1 MGHAREAVEVAKTV
15 VEVAELAW
23 SAAELLHH
31 NNSNYPHNSSDQPN
45 SPISVNEFQ
54 DLRNENQRLKE
65 LLEQNLRL
73 LHNISSSPSFLQ
85 DCPPDLHERLV
96 SAVDSESFLTKLKSL
111 RDESMN
117 GAAKEFPFKEPTGED
132 LEAVEILIN
141 VDQEEPSWW
150 VWVTDSMVPG
160 RTEEHSGIDDENYVM
175 VCEEHVV
182 DGVANFIARCI
193 VSNPKLQNLTPKQ
206 LQEAVT
212 SSLSGLNKVERMLS
226 IWHAGKVF
234 YALSTWGLA
243 LAGLY
248 QSRSV
253 LKLAAHGVHHTSKLV
268 LKAM

>member
-1 MGHAREAVEVAKTV
+1 MGHAREAVEAAKTV

-23 SAAELLHH
+23 HAAELLHH
-31 NNSNYPHNSSDQPN
+31 NNHPDHPNNSSGEPN
-45 SPISVNEFQ
+45 CPISVEEFK
-54 DLRNENQRLKE
+54 DIRDENRRLKE
-65 LLEQNLRL
+65 LLEQNLKL
-73 LHNISSSPSFLQ
+73 LHTISSSPSFLT

-96 SAVDSESFLTKLKSL
+96 TAVDSKCFLTRLQSL
-111 RDESMN
+111 RDGSVN
-117 GAAKEFPFKEPTGED
+117 GAEREFPFKEPTGED
-132 LEAVEILIN
+132 LEAVEVLIN

-160 RTEEHSGIDDENYVM
+160 AEERSGIDDDNYVV

-182 DGVANFIARCI
+182 DGVANFLARCI
-193 VSNPKLQNLTPKQ
+193 VSNPKLQKLTPEE
-206 LQEAVT
+206 LQKTLT
-212 SSLSGLNKVERMLS
+212 SSLGGMNKVEKMLN
-226 IWHAGKVF
+226 IWHAGKMF

-248 QSRSV
+248 QSRAV